1 MTNEQNNAVVTTD
14 SQMPCPFCDG
24 QAAVCISSTHR
35 NGTFVYCLSCMAS
48 GHGFETKEEAITAW
62 NTRQPE
68 TDGIIEALE
77 ARLAEADAL
86 IEKARSAMVFDKSWN
101 VDAYI
106 LGPQFDAYLGQSK

>member
-1 MTNEQNNAVVTTD
+1 
-14 SQMPCPFCDG
+14 
-24 QAAVCISSTHR
+24 
-35 NGTFVYCLSCMAS
+35 MAS

-68 TDGIIEALE
+68 TDALAEKAVEDYTNGIIEALE

-86 IEKARSAMVFDKSWN
+86 IEKARAAMVFDKSWN

-106 LGPQFDAYLGQSK
+106 LVPQFDAYLGQSK